1 MYVFVY
7 HVGGLDCIVFLWLW
21 LPETKRTDYCCFVN
35 VHIRSCDGVG
45 RVLSLRNLL
54 LLPLFNS
61 AVIGGKKYTCRFTL
75 SVPNLTKGLLGEHEM
90 GLCMFEAMQ
99 QTFVRCW
106 NWFHM
111 SRGPNCVSRSSNQI
125 KWRKRGKQKRRDP
138 VVALI
143 LNLIKVPKEVK
154 IEKSSVL
161 AFVFLN
167 SSLGWCVM
175 LVCTV
180 RAAACTSTVSVK
192 HLLDITWRSF
202 KHLALHVFMS
212 PCMYVCTS
220 TVYIHVC
227 KLWHGNLPVALS
239 VSA

>member
-1 MYVFVY
+1 MV
-7 HVGGLDCIVFLWLW
+7 
-21 LPETKRTDYCCFVN
+21 
-35 VHIRSCDGVG
+35 
-45 RVLSLRNLL
+45 
-54 LLPLFNS
+54 
-61 AVIGGKKYTCRFTL
+61 KKHTCRFTL
-75 SVPNLTKGLLGEHEM
+75 PAPNLTKGLLGEHEM
-90 GLCMFEAMQ
+90 SHCPFEATQ

-125 KWRKRGKQKRRDP
+125 KWRKRGKQKKRDP

-154 IEKSSVL
+154 IEKSVL

-167 SSLGWCVM
+167 SSFSWCVM
-175 LVCTV
+175 LMCTV
-180 RAAACTSTVSVK
+180 RAAACTSTVSSVK
-192 HLLDITWRSF
+192 HLLDVTWRSF

-212 PCMYVCTS
+212 PCLYVWTS

-227 KLWHGNLPVALS
+227 KLWHGNLPVARS